1 MYTTIIRKVLTCAT
15 AMTPMVPLLVMLPF
29 VPAAAAQQA
38 DREQFIDIAKLNEV
52 ITDATRSLAEPLR
65 ETQLSERF
73 AEVNLLLQ
81 SDQVDK
87 RALMASLQG
96 LSAELSEFVDR
107 LDSGPLFDAEE
118 QVGRTIDNVRML
130 MATGPTGTPRTQMKQ
145 QIAQHELQLE
155 QLVRAIDDEPD
166 QRRRRRLKIMFAHH
180 LRLSR
185 LKTQMGTIDLSDAR
199 MRVFAKTAEALDG
212 LSTQLISA
220 AFRTEEARTILAQQ
234 SEFLSTYVE
243 ILNGV
248 VGAEEIARVLNG
260 LGAAGSQLGPVIA
273 ELALIAEQASEFG
286 ERMDAVALSLSDQID
301 LVGDNIAVQ
310 VDQSNAVSL
319 EMDIERE
326 MARYRKKTD
335 PPAVLE

>member
-1 MYTTIIRKVLTCAT
+1 MYTTITRTVFARAT
-15 AMTPMVPLLVMLPF
+15 AMIPMVLMTLMF
-29 VPAAAAQQA
+29 VIVPSASAQQA
-38 DREQFIDIAKLNEV
+38 DREQIIDIEKLNEV

-73 AEVNLLLQ
+73 AEVNELLQ
-81 SDQVDK
+81 SEQVDK
-87 RALMASLQG
+87 RALMASLQS
-96 LSAELSEFVDR
+96 LSNELSDFVDR

-130 MATGPTGTPRTQMKQ
+130 MATGPSGTPQTEMKQ

-185 LKTQMGTIDLSDAR
+185 LKTQMGSIDLSDAR

-234 SEFLSTYVE
+234 SEFLRTYVE

-260 LGAAGSQLGPVIA
+260 LGAAGTQLGPVIA

-286 ERMDAVALSLSDQID
+286 ARMDAVALSLSDQIE

-310 VDQSNAVSL
+310 VDQSTAVSL

-326 MARYRKKTD
+326 MARYRKQTD
-335 PPAVLE
+335 PLAGLE